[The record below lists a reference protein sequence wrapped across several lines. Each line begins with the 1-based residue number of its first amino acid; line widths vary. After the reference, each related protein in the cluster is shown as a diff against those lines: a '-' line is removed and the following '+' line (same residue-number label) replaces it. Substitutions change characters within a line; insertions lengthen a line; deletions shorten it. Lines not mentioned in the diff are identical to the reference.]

1 MSSSS
6 SFDAYKRE
14 AAALERQLEDQIA
27 RASSGNDGLSRA
39 ELGESGSSAVQQQQW
54 NDVLQKMRL
63 SAVTPS
69 QRAVVTRY
77 EQVYRELRGD
87 YERAQRQQQR
97 QAERHELLSAGRN
110 GNNGVSPHDPALDAL
125 LRERNSI
132 QNSVHQAGSILGQAE
147 AIRADLHGQGR
158 SLRNTHSTMGRIMAQ
173 VPSLNTVMDAIRR
186 RRSADDK
193 VVAVFIALCVCF
205 TLWYL
210 FG

>member
-1 MSSSS
+1 MIS

-14 AAALERQLEDQIA
+14 AAALERQWEDQIA
-27 RASSGNDGLSRA
+27 HAPDRA
-39 ELGESGSSAVQQQQW
+39 ERGEATSLQPW
-54 NDVLQKMRL
+54 HDVLQKMRL
-63 SAVTPS
+63 AAVTPS

-77 EQVYRELRGD
+77 EQVFRELKGD
-87 YERAQRQQQR
+87 YERAQRQKQR
-97 QAERHELLSAGRN
+97 TAERQELLSTGTALP
-110 GNNGVSPHDPALDAL
+110 SAHDPAMDAL
-125 LRERNSI
+125 LRERTAI

-158 SLRNTHSTMGRIMAQ
+158 SLRNTQSTMGRIMAQ

-193 VVAVFIALCVCF
+193 VVAVSIALCVCF
-205 TLWYL
+205 TLWYV